1 MRFFLV
7 KKYKKNPLTCPSSAG
22 KIVWKMFVMMSTT
35 IRRWALLMAMLVGVS
50 RGLIQPKMSNLFS
63 SADSDDL
70 ASSWLTSDTAAIR
83 YEIGGGVQQPEQ
95 RWIKP
100 SPKGCRFIFAY

>member
-1 MRFFLV
+1 M
-7 KKYKKNPLTCPSSAG
+7 
-22 KIVWKMFVMMSTT
+22 
-35 IRRWALLMAMLVGVS
+35 IRRWALLIAMLAGVS

-70 ASSWLTSDTAAIR
+70 ASSWLTSDTVAIR
-83 YEIGGGVQQPEQ
+83 YESGVGGSSNGVIQQPEQ

-100 SPKGCRFIFAY
+100 SPKGLCLSLSYFFPCAE